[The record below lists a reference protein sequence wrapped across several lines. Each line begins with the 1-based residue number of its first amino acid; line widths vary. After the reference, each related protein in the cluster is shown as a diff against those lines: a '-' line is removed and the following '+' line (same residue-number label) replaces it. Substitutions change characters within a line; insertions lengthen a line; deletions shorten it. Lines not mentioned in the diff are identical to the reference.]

1 MSRSPSN
8 QNVGPNH
15 MLLLLL
21 LWTRTTAC
29 RHQAAVLDFIVFCNN
44 LQQQGM
50 QKLALSYNTLQ
61 KLSKNN
67 DLGPWKDL
75 GSWVALEPFWPF
87 HYAVSTRLVRGSVA
101 RPFGATG
108 GGRLGGRASS
118 KKLNSDRATL
128 FDPPALAVVVFYRD
142 GSGTQFSN
150 LPGHTSRHL
159 RWYLSH
165 KI

>member
-29 RHQAAVLDFIVFCNN
+29 RHQAAVLDFIVFGNY

-61 KLSKNN
+61 KLSKQY
-67 DLGPWKDL
+67 D
-75 GSWVALEPFWPF
+75 
-87 HYAVSTRLVRGSVA
+87 
-101 RPFGATG
+101 
-108 GGRLGGRASS
+108 
-118 KKLNSDRATL
+118 
-128 FDPPALAVVVFYRD
+128 
-142 GSGTQFSN
+142 
-150 LPGHTSRHL
+150 
-159 RWYLSH
+159 
-165 KI
+165 